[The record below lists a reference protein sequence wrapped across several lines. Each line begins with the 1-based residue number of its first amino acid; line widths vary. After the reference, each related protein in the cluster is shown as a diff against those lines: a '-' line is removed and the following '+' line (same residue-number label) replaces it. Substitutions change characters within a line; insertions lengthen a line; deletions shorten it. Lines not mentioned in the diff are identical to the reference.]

1 MYTMYIIVGVTENPV
16 PFEQAYSPRF
26 LSGDACRFV
35 LRKLDYCRLPEWYT
49 LVYNVSFLLLYN
61 QCLICVICMRAYF
74 Q

>member
-1 MYTMYIIVGVTENPV
+1 MYTIDGVTENPV
-16 PFEQAYSPRF
+16 PFGF
-26 LSGDACRFV
+26 FSGDACRFV
-35 LRKLDYCRLPEWYT
+35 LRELDSCRLPEWYT

>member
-1 MYTMYIIVGVTENPV
+1 MFTIDGVTENPV

-35 LRKLDYCRLPEWYT
+35 LRELDSCRLPEWYT

-61 QCLICVICMRAYF
+61 QCLICLTCMRAYF